1 MVIDQSKSLLLIDGS
16 SYLFRAYH
24 ALPPLTGPG
33 GEPTGALYGV
43 VNMMKKC
50 INDYKDAYIAV
61 VFDPKGPTTRH
72 GYYPE
77 YKANREAMP
86 DELAVQIAPIHE
98 MIDALGLPIVVVP
111 GIEADDVI
119 GTLANE
125 AKAAGLRVVI
135 STGDKDMA
143 QLVDDQ
149 VSLVNTMKNTTMD
162 AQGVME
168 KFGVRPDQVI
178 DYLALMGDAVD
189 HIPGIPKVGP
199 KTAAKWLNA
208 YGSLDALMARADE
221 VKGKVGESLRTHQD
235 QLPMSK
241 RLVTIDVNIALPIT
255 VEDCVRGEE
264 NRERLAHYCQKF
276 GFKRW
281 LAEYQDAMGDAQQE
295 AADYDCILTKSDF
308 NRWLRRLHN
317 APSFALDT
325 ETDGLNAHDTTLVGL
340 SFAVGAGQAA
350 YVPLAHDYEGAP
362 EQLDRQWV
370 LDQLA
375 PLLADE
381 ERVIIGQNI
390 KFDLNVLSQ
399 YGVVVSAQCRDTMIQ
414 SYVLSGGEGP
424 HDMDHLAMKCLGV
437 ATTTYESVVGR
448 GAKAITF
455 NQVPCE
461 EAARYAAEDADITW
475 QLDHVLME
483 RLEADDDLSLVY
495 EAIDNPLVP
504 VLARM
509 EQAGVLLDADGLR
522 AQGESLHQSVDAL
535 TQSIYRSVGR
545 SFNIDSTKQLR
556 TILFEELALPV
567 MRKTPKGS
575 PSTAESALQMI
586 ANQHEVIDMILH
598 YRSLAKLLSTY
609 VDRLPEEINPRTHR
623 VHTSYNQAVTST
635 GRLSST
641 NPNLQNIPVRTP
653 EGRRIREAFV
663 ARPGWVILAADYSQ
677 IELRIMAHL
686 SEDKNLLAAFE
697 REEDVHCSTAS
708 KVYGVPLEEVTDLQR
723 RHAKAVNFGL
733 IYGMS
738 AYGLSQQLKTSRD
751 QAQALMDAYFAQY
764 PGVLAYMDA
773 TRLLAREQGY
783 VQTLFG
789 RRMMLPQIYAR
800 QVPLQKAAERAA
812 INAPMQGTAA
822 DIIKIAMGRVDA
834 WMRDSECEGQMIMQV
849 HDELVFELP
858 EDEVALMQE
867 ELPELMGDAVEL
879 MVPLG
884 VSIGVGANWEE
895 AH

>member
-1 MVIDQSKSLLLIDGS
+1 MGLDQNKSLLLIDGS

-43 VNMMKKC
+43 ISMMKKC
-50 INDYKDAYIAV
+50 MIDYADAYIAV

-72 GYYPE
+72 GYYPD
-77 YKANREAMP
+77 YKANRETMP
-86 DELAVQIAPIHE
+86 DELAVQIAPIHD

-119 GTLANE
+119 GTLAKE
-125 AKAAGLRVVI
+125 AKAAGLNVVI

-149 VSLVNTMKNTTMD
+149 VTLINTMRNTTMD
-162 AQGVME
+162 IDGVKE

-199 KTAAKWLNA
+199 KTAAKWLST
-208 YGSLDALMARADE
+208 YGCIDDLLQHADDI
-221 VKGKVGESLRTHQD
+221 KGKVGESLREHQH

-241 RLVTIDVNIALPIT
+241 RLVTIDVNVALPLTI
-255 VEDCVRGEE
+255 EDCVRFEE
-264 NRERLAHYCQKF
+264 DRARLASYCQKF

-281 LAEYQDAMGDAQQE
+281 LTEYQDAITE
-295 AADYDCILTKSDF
+295 AKGPVSYECILKKSDF
-308 NRWLRRLHN
+308 NRWLRHLHN
-317 APSFALDT
+317 ASSFALDT

-340 SFAVGAGQAA
+340 SFAVKAGQAA
-350 YVPLAHDYEGAP
+350 YVPLGHDYDGAP

-370 LDQLA
+370 LEQLA

-381 ERVIIGQNI
+381 KRVVIGQNI

-399 YGVVVSAQCRDTMIQ
+399 YGVQVSAQCRDTMIQ
-414 SYVLSGGEGP
+414 SYVVSGGEGP
-424 HDMDHLAMKCLGV
+424 HDMDHLAMKHLGV
-437 ATTTYESVVGR
+437 STTTYESVVGQ

-455 NQVPCE
+455 NQVPIDQ
-461 EAARYAAEDADITW
+461 AAAYAAEDADITW
-475 QLDHVLME
+475 QLDQVLMAK
-483 RLEADDDLSLVY
+483 LEADDDLSLVY
-495 EAIDNPLVP
+495 EAIDGPLVP

-509 EQAGVLLDADGLR
+509 EQAGVLIDADVLR
-522 AQGESLHQSVDAL
+522 AQGKSLHASVDAL
-535 TQSIYRSVGR
+535 TESIHQLVGR
-545 SFNIDSTKQLR
+545 PFNIDSTKQLR
-556 TILFEELALPV
+556 EILFEEMQLPV
-567 MRKTPKGS
+567 MRKTPKGL

-586 ANQHEVIDMILH
+586 ANQHEVIEMILQ
-598 YRSLAKLLSTY
+598 YRTLTKLLSTY
-609 VDRLPEEINPRTHR
+609 VDRLPQEINPRTHR

-641 NPNLQNIPVRTP
+641 NPNLQNIPVRTT

-663 ARPGWVILAADYSQ
+663 ARPGWVMMAADYSQ

-686 SEDKNLLAAFE
+686 SEDKNLLAAFANG
-697 REEDVHCSTAS
+697 EDVHRSTAS
-708 KVYGVPLEEVTDLQR
+708 KVYGVALDEVTDLQR

-738 AYGLSQQLKTSRD
+738 AYGLSQQIKTSRD

-783 VQTLFG
+783 VQTLLG
-789 RRMMLPQIYAR
+789 RRMMLPQIHAR

-822 DIIKIAMGRVDA
+822 DIIKIAMNRVDA
-834 WMRDSECEGQMIMQV
+834 WMRASGCEGQMIMQV

-858 EDEVALMQE
+858 EKEVPLVQAH
-867 ELPELMGDAVEL
+867 LPELMGGAVEL

-884 VSIGVGANWEE
+884 VSIGVGSNWEE